1 MGKLKKFFCLLIAVL
16 LLASIIPSVALADDP
31 AAPST
36 EAQSNEIYVS
46 KNTGSDPTADKG
58 TKGNPYSTLAD
69 AVNAINRSTENNF
82 KIYIMSDLEVN
93 SLARIADKHVTITS
107 CGDQLYTI
115 TRGENMSTDSD
126 TARSFYNP
134 AMIEVTTPKGHG
146 ASVTLTNITLDDYGR
161 HTCTDDDGPHG
172 TIYAQAVN
180 RENQDPIG
188 SIDNR
193 TFVQDAMVAA
203 YGNAPATAEIILD
216 KGAVLK
222 NYGGMSAV
230 RVTGGALLTMN
241 DGSKICDDTPA
252 VATDRVKEHS
262 TDSTGAA
269 GAVWVQGTEAT
280 MKNGSEISNVVGR
293 AIYADDGTVTVDGSI
308 SNITGNANMWQGQD
322 GVAVHVRG
330 GANVTLGSNSVIDN
344 DNVTTKISSAA
355 FVTNNSSLEMKQN
368 AKICNL
374 NGTAIS
380 GRGNHDGTKDNI
392 NIIINGEIC
401 GIKQGGGNAINLNES
416 DGLSCIIGENALIHD
431 NTVWA
436 GALYAQGQGIVI
448 DLYGEITDN
457 KSTQNTAGIWLA
469 HNFSG
474 ASLRM
479 HPGAEITDNFSIDGE
494 SAAVIVSAGTF
505 TMNGGKISN
514 NVTYNKNNSANN
526 LSGGVNVRKNGTFI
540 MNGGEITDNVNHGI
554 GGGISYSDDSANACV
569 ILNNGTITGNKMNAE
584 VSIDANG
591 DCSVTGGISNDI
603 TVKNNIANNVNR
615 YISISDDVVIGN
627 SKVYMQK
634 YNFSIKRPAE
644 GVKFGNVVTENDFED
659 KFVPE
664 GEVICETAVTT
675 ALSSKKLTQVVG
687 SMWYQTD
694 KGNLPLTVYDL
705 AIEGNQ
711 YYNSNKKLYAAV
723 VDTNADGAANQDAAV
738 ALYAVDVKEDGSF
751 DLNLPGGATN
761 GTAVV
766 FLQAEDN
773 TTANIITLKPVDLTA
788 YMGGDGGYDQVVI
801 PGAAEQPGSNTLPHP
816 LFQLIGTDGQP
827 MKNVNGTF
835 ATSDKTWTLVEDGAG
850 YYHFK
855 EGEGQPPVRVTYT
868 NDKTGKTTLN
878 DNFELKDVHD
888 TFNTYTVA
896 LYTGEVD
903 VSKVTARL
911 GTTDYAV
918 ALGTGKLTVRAV
930 QNDDPTSLV
939 KTTAPSDP
947 VAADRAAAVVP
958 ENTTYT
964 LNGIET
970 VTIPN
975 DGTAAPSLLFDNII
989 ASDGKGDERKAALKA
1004 AVDEELGGPDSNRQ
1018 YEYKYLDLV
1027 DANNGN
1033 AWIKASNN
1041 VTIYWGY
1048 PAGTDKHTE
1057 FKLVHFQ
1064 NLHRDTSGGAASG
1077 IKPEDITT
1085 ATTEE
1090 IDVTTTDQGITFD
1103 VAPGNFSPYV
1113 LVWEKTSTS
1122 HNPGIIPTP
1131 DPDPTPTPEPEE
1143 PDQPELERDDHY
1155 AYIFGYEDNT
1165 IRPEN
1170 DITRA
1175 EVATIFYRLLTD
1187 ESREAYRTTDHDFT
1201 DVSADAWHVEPVATL
1216 ANAGLLAGYEDG
1228 SFRPDAPITRAEYAA
1243 IATRFDEL
1251 AAAESN
1257 FTDIS
1262 GHWAE
1267 NAINAAY
1274 GAGWVGGYEDG
1285 SFRPDQNISRAEA
1298 MALINRVLERAVDSD
1313 GMLDEMTHWADND
1326 PAAWYYADI
1335 QEATHSH
1342 TYEREEGEQYET
1354 WTDLVP
1360 HKVF

>member
-1 MGKLKKFFCLLIAVL
+1 MGKLKKIFCLLIAVL
-16 LLASIIPSVALADDP
+16 LLASVIPSVALADDP
-31 AAPST
+31 VAPLT
-36 EAQSNEIYVS
+36 EIYVS
-46 KNTGSDPTADKG
+46 ANPESDPSAVEG
-58 TKGNPYSTLAD
+58 TRENPYKTLAD
-69 AVNAINRSTENNF
+69 AVNAINGSSKNNF

-107 CGDQLYTI
+107 YGDQNYTI

-146 ASVTLTNITLDDYGR
+146 ASVTLTNIMLDDYGR
-161 HTCTDDDGPHG
+161 HTCTDEYGPHG

-180 RENQDPIG
+180 KENQDNAAPV
-188 SIDNR
+188 DNR

-241 DGSKICDDTPA
+241 DGSKICDDTTV
-252 VATDRVKEHS
+252 VATDRVEKHS

-269 GAVWVQGTEAT
+269 GAVWVQGTTANLNT
-280 MKNGSEISNVVGR
+280 GSEISNVVGR
-293 AIYADDGTVTVDGSI
+293 AIYADGGTVKVDGSI
-308 SNITGNANMWQGQD
+308 SNITGNDNMWQGQN
-322 GVAVHVRG
+322 GIAIHVRAQG
-330 GANVTLGSNSVIDN
+330 TQAT
-344 DNVTTKISSAA
+344 
-355 FVTNNSSLEMKQN
+355 
-368 AKICNL
+368 L
-374 NGTAIS
+374 NGNISEIKGNGGSAVYVCAQGSFTMNENSALRNFGSGVKGIQLFGNAGGTVTMDGEITGINNANAI
-380 GRGNHDGTKDNI
+380 NI
-392 NIIINGEIC
+392 NIESKDKDITSPLKCTIGSHGEIHHNNVRDGAVYLQAKNGQLDIYGKINYNSNTGDTSC
-401 GIKQGGGNAINLNES
+401 G
-416 DGLSCIIGENALIHD
+416 GLYIAHN
-431 NTVWA
+431 
-436 GALYAQGQGIVI
+436 
-448 DLYGEITDN
+448 
-457 KSTQNTAGIWLA
+457 QNTSAVT
-469 HNFSG
+469 
-474 ASLRM
+474 M
-479 HPGAEITDNFSIDGE
+479 YPGAEICYNYANKYAG
-494 SAAVIVSAGTF
+494 VIVSMGTF
-505 TMNGGKISN
+505 NMKGGTVSNNIGFSSEGYSGVFVRNDGVFIMDGGEISN
-514 NVTYNKNNSANN
+514 NYSAAAIGGLSYNASEYTSSEFHPNVQLNGGTISGNVMNATVDLENHTA
-526 LSGGVNVRKNGTFI
+526 SGGTPNDI
-540 MNGGEITDNVNHGI
+540 
-554 GGGISYSDDSANACV
+554 
-569 ILNNGTITGNKMNAE
+569 
-584 VSIDANG
+584 
-591 DCSVTGGISNDI
+591 SVTTAGTSNIDRYMTISSNM
-603 TVKNNIANNVNR
+603 T
-615 YISISDDVVIGN
+615 IGTDT
-627 SKVYMQK
+627 VYMQK
-634 YNFSIKRPAE
+634 YNFSIKRPDK
-644 GVKFGNVVTENDFED
+644 GVKFGNAATD
-659 KFVPE
+659 
-664 GEVICETAVTT
+664 CETAVTQN
-675 ALSSKKLTQVVG
+675 LSLKTETQYLTKVVG
-687 SMWYQTD
+687 SLWYQTN

-705 AIEGNQ
+705 AVNGNTH
-711 YYNSNKKLYAAV
+711 YNPNKKLYAVV
-723 VDTNADGAANQDAAV
+723 VDTNEDGAVDQGTKV
-738 ALYAVDVKEDGSF
+738 ALYTVDVKADGSF

-766 FLQAEDN
+766 FLQAADQDQEP
-773 TTANIITLKPVDLTA
+773 NIITLKPVDLTA
-788 YMGGDGGYDQVVI
+788 YMGGDQGYDQVVI
-801 PGAAEQPGSNTLPHP
+801 PGADEQPGSNTLPHP
-816 LFQLIGTDGQP
+816 LFQLIGTDGMP
-827 MKNVNGTF
+827 MENVGGAFTDG
-835 ATSDKTWTLVEDGAG
+835 DKTWTLVEDGTG
-850 YYHFK
+850 YYHFQ
-855 EGEGQPPVRVTYT
+855 EGNGQNSVRVTYT
-868 NDKTGKTTLN
+868 NDATGETTLN
-878 DNFELKDVHD
+878 DAFELKDVHD

-903 VSKVTARL
+903 MGKVKASL
-911 GTTDYAV
+911 EGQDYAV

-930 QNDDPTSLV
+930 EDTEPTSDIVEKSGDSLV
-939 KTTAPSDP
+939 PDTTVESGKA
-947 VAADRAAAVVP
+947 VALVP
-958 ENTTYT
+958 TDTTYT
-964 LNGIET
+964 LNGIEG
-970 VTIPN
+970 VNIP
-975 DGTAAPSLLFDNII
+975 DDAKPSLLFDNII
-989 ASDGKGDERKAALKA
+989 ASDGQGEAREKALKD
-1004 AVDEELGGPDSNRQ
+1004 AVDEKLGGPDSNRQ

-1027 DANNGN
+1027 DAKNGN
-1033 AWIKASNN
+1033 AWIKASND

-1048 PAGTDKHTE
+1048 PTGTNENTK
-1057 FKLVHFQ
+1057 FKLVHFK
-1064 NLHRDTSGGAASG
+1064 NLHRDTSGGAESG
-1077 IKPEDITT
+1077 IDPEDIEK
-1085 ATTEE
+1085 ANTET
-1090 IDVTTTDQGITFD
+1090 INVTTTAQGITFN
-1103 VAPGNFSPYV
+1103 VKPGDFSPYV

-1131 DPDPTPTPEPEE
+1131 DPDPTPEPEE

-1201 DVSADAWHVEPVATL
+1201 DVSADAWYAEPVATL
-1216 ANAGLLAGYEDG
+1216 AGAGLLAGYEDG

-1267 NAINAAY
+1267 DAINAAY

-1285 SFRPDQNISRAEA
+1285 TFRPDQNISRAEA